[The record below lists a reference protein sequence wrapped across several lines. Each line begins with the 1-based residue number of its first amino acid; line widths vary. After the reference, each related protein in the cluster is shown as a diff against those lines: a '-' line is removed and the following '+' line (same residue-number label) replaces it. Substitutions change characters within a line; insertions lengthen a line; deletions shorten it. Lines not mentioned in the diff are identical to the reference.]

1 MPDNGTHIL
10 IIDDNE
16 DILYMLQA
24 MLKLKGYKISI
35 KENTENIELFI
46 KNISPDII
54 LMDMLLSGA
63 DGREVCKRLKSNPTL
78 SYIPIVMISAHPQG
92 KKECLEA
99 GANFFLD
106 KPFEM
111 NDLFNAIDSVLPGN

>member
-1 MPDNGTHIL
+1 MPDNSTHIL

-35 KENTENIELFI
+35 KENIENLELFI

-54 LMDMLLSGA
+54 VMDMLLSGA
-63 DGREVCKRLKSNPTL
+63 DGREVCRRLKSNTGL

-92 KKECLEA
+92 KKKCLEA

-111 NDLFNAIDSVLPGN
+111 NDLFNAITTVSA